1 MAVGNQVVDIGI
13 DPLDERR
20 RRRRAWLRIG
30 IPIGSLVLMVAGI
43 LAIAVYTEHANRRD
57 ALALSDDLLATLQS
71 KIQLAVSA
79 YLAPAA
85 RAAHIG
91 RDIGGDGPIADRLP
105 LVEKLAATLL
115 REIPQIANVSFGDE
129 DGNYVLVRRGTAD
142 GLDTKIIA
150 NAPGARRVT
159 WIHRNAAGEETGRQ
173 DDPSDDYD
181 PRTRPWYK
189 GALTTDDLFW
199 TGVYVFFT
207 DKKPGLTASVRY
219 HDADGRTHV
228 VGVDITL
235 EELSHFLAS
244 LQIGR
249 SGRAVIMDGS
259 GRLIAAPTGLNKM
272 VVDSGGTPTTASV
285 DALGDSALTH
295 AYDRYRIEG
304 PGSRV
309 VEVDGRRY
317 ISAVTPLSAAGRDW
331 SIMMVVPED
340 DFIGFVASNNRHALA
355 MSLVIVVIAALLAAL
370 LVRQGLRGDRA
381 ARLLLDRQD
390 AISRQSRA
398 FATLAA
404 KASLFD
410 PAGSEPPRVLTETLA
425 DIAGA
430 RRASIWRVAGGG
442 RILRCEDSFE
452 RDTGGHVDGLELHR
466 DELPQFFAYV
476 LGGEEIEVADAATD
490 KRTAELH
497 RVLMD
502 RLGTRVLLAV
512 PVRRD
517 ERVVGSLWLE
527 DAVETAGGR
536 DFLRAVANMVALRMA
551 EGGIGAA
558 TAARAQ
564 VAAIAG
570 PAVAPVG
577 GRHSF
582 TAELVRRNID
592 PAVIGAEIFPDVAVM
607 VMHLTDPV
615 AMAVCAASGAR
626 PLSDR
631 IACELQEV
639 AAAHNIT
646 YLKIV
651 GQEVIGAAGIDSANG
666 AAAPNIADAA
676 VAVRDRCLAL
686 FEDSD
691 HPFEFRIG
699 IDYGSAIGTTVGTN
713 PQVFNLWGE
722 VVRTANAMAASAP
735 AGAVQA
741 TEAAYDRLRQ
751 DFVFRPRGS
760 FYLPRVGEARTFVLA
775 GRL

>member
-1 MAVGNQVVDIGI
+1 MAVGNQVVDIAI

-30 IPIGSLVLMVAGI
+30 IPIGSLALMVAGI
-43 LAIAVYTEHANRRD
+43 LAIALYAEHANRRD
-57 ALALSDDLLATLQS
+57 ALALSDDLLATLEGR
-71 KIQLAVSA
+71 IQLAVSA
-79 YLAPAA
+79 YLDPAA

-91 RDIGGDGPIADRLP
+91 RDIAAEGPVADHLP
-105 LVEKLAATLL
+105 LVEKLSAGLL
-115 REIPQIANVSFGDE
+115 REIPQIANLSFADE
-129 DGNYVLVRRGTAD
+129 DGNYVLVRRGEA
-142 GLDTKIIA
+142 GGVDTKIIA
-150 NAPGARRVT
+150 NGPGARRVT
-159 WIHRNAAGEETGRQ
+159 WVHYNAAGEEVGRQ
-173 DDPSDDYD
+173 DDPSDEFD

-199 TGVYVFFT
+199 TAVYVFFT
-207 DKKPGLTASVRY
+207 DKKPGLTTAVHYRDAS
-219 HDADGRTHV
+219 GRAHV

-249 SGRAVIMDGS
+249 NGRAVIMDGS
-259 GRLIAAPTGLNKM
+259 GRLIAAPTGLSQM
-272 VVDSGGTPTTASV
+272 VVDSGGTPTTATV
-285 DALGDSALTH
+285 DGLGDSVLTR

-304 PGSRV
+304 PGRRV

-317 ISAVTPLSAAGRDW
+317 ISTVAPLSAAGRDW

-355 MSLVIVVIAALLAAL
+355 MSLVIVVIAAMLAAL

-381 ARLLLDRQD
+381 ARLLLDRQR
-390 AISRQSRA
+390 AISRQSQA

-404 KASLFD
+404 EAGLFD
-410 PAGSEPPRVLTETLA
+410 PAGNEPPRVLTETLA
-425 DIAGA
+425 DVAGA
-430 RRASIWRVAGGG
+430 RRASIWRMTGG

-452 RDTGGHVDGLELHR
+452 RDSGGHVDGLELHR

-497 RVLMD
+497 RVLMHP
-502 RLGTRVLLAV
+502 LGSRTLLAV

-527 DAVETAGGR
+527 DAVNIAGAR

-551 EGGIGAA
+551 EG
-558 TAARAQ
+558 
-564 VAAIAG
+564 
-570 PAVAPVG
+570 AVAPVARVAAAAPAPKSLIAG
-577 GRHSF
+577 SRRSF
-582 TAELVRRNID
+582 AAELVGRPID
-592 PAVIGAEIFPDVAVM
+592 PEAIEAEVFQDVAVM
-607 VMHLTDPV
+607 VLHLTDPV
-615 AMAVCAASGAR
+615 AMAMRAASGTG

-631 IACELQEV
+631 IACALQEI
-639 AAAHNIT
+639 AATHNIP
-646 YLKIV
+646 YLKIM
-651 GQEVIGAAGIDSANG
+651 GQEVVGAAGIDAAANG
-666 AAAPNIADAA
+666 AAAQIIADAA
-676 VAVRDRCLAL
+676 VAVRDRCLTL
-686 FEDSD
+686 LEDSD
-691 HPFEFRIG
+691 RPQEFRIG
-699 IDYGSAIGTTVGTN
+699 IDCGPAIGTAVGSE
-713 PQVFNLWGE
+713 PRVFNLWGE
-722 VVRTANAMAASAP
+722 AVRTADAMAASALP
-735 AGAVQA
+735 GTVQA

-751 DFVFRPRGS
+751 DFLFRSRGS